1 MISMTATIMSLAQVS
16 TLCTRHK
23 PTTSLK
29 RTKSDWEGQRKNKDG
44 SHWMIDWAECN
55 AENRNR
61 LLVWHPGLAW
71 WKSFL
76 WDKVLFLVLNANPRT
91 CGKFSLSLTEELAR
105 LCLCKHWSKVLEIWT
120 SHLHAGRWE
129 NGIALFQSLLLGMQP
144 NFPRGP
150 FHLTPWFG
158 QSLMPVNSS
167 AFCRKRVILESWNMV
182 LINMLLWLICF
193 TNPLIKRINSYRHQ
207 SWWDPS

>member
-1 MISMTATIMSLAQVS
+1 MSLAQVS

-71 WKSFL
+71 WKSSL
-76 WDKVLFLVLNANPRT
+76 WDKVLFLVLNAHPRT
-91 CGKFSLSLTEELAR
+91 CSCGKFSLSLTEKLAR
-105 LCLCKHWSKVLEIWT
+105 LCLCKHSGTGDLDITSPCWTLWKWDCIVSKPSLGYAAQFPSWSFPSDSLVWT
-120 SHLHAGRWE
+120 VSDASQLISFLQKE
-129 NGIALFQSLLLGMQP
+129 S
-144 NFPRGP
+144 NFGKLK
-150 FHLTPWFG
+150 HGL
-158 QSLMPVNSS
+158 N
-167 AFCRKRVILESWNMV
+167 
-182 LINMLLWLICF
+182 
-193 TNPLIKRINSYRHQ
+193 
-207 SWWDPS
+207 